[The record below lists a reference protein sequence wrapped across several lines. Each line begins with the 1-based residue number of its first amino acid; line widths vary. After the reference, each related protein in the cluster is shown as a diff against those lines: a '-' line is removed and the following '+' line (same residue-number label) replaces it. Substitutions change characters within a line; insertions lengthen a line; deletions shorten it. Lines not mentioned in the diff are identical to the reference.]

1 MGFKFRKS
9 IKIAPGIKLNFNKKS
24 TGITFGGKGVKYTI
38 NSKGKRTKSFGI
50 PGTGLYYTT
59 TNGGKSKKKSGKAT
73 KATANEIY
81 INTETEADKTM
92 NNKKWYQKSWGI
104 ILMLILFF
112 PVGIFLMWKYSDW
125 NKIIKIIITAILAM
139 FFLIGMVSEDPETP
153 SDTGNTTEDSAIM
166 AIVDESETETAIQ
179 KQTTTQEDGTTQE
192 QTTAQEDRTTQEQ
205 ITTQKRTTTETQTT
219 IQEKSTNQ
227 NPATT
232 KKQTTTTKP
241 TTTQKQ
247 TTTQK
252 PDTEV
257 VHQPNQTEMVWI
269 PKTGSKYHSHSGCGN
284 MKNPRQVSLEEAKNR
299 GYGPCSKCY

>member
-9 IKIAPGIKLNFNKKS
+9 IKIAPGIKLNFSKKS

-59 TNGGKSKKKSGKAT
+59 TNDGNKKKKKGKTT

-81 INTETEADKTM
+81 INTEKEADKTM

-104 ILMLILFF
+104 ILMIILFF
-112 PVGIFLMWKYSDW
+112 PVGIFLMWKYSNW
-125 NKIIKIIITAILAM
+125 NKIIKIIITATFAM
-139 FFLIGMVSEDPETP
+139 FFLIGMVPEDSAHP
-153 SDTGNTTEDSAIM
+153 SDTDNNTEDSAIM

-179 KQTTTQEDGTTQE
+179 KQTTTQEYSTTQE
-192 QTTAQEDRTTQEQ
+192 QTTVQEYGPTQEQ
-205 ITTQKRTTTETQTT
+205 FTTQKQTTAETQTT

-241 TTTQKQ
+241 TTIQKQ

-252 PDTEV
+252 PTTEI

-269 PKTGSKYHSHSGCGN
+269 PKSGSKYHSHSGCGN

-299 GYGPCSKCY
+299 GYEPCSKCY